1 MKIDTI
7 RTMPGRYFIWAVL
20 LLVTATAS
28 AQQPPTPPA
37 AAQATSA
44 SRGYTVFVGGMVIGR
59 EDVTVHANG
68 RALTITGKGR
78 LTGSQDVVIQRAEV
92 RYRADG
98 TAEAFELEASV
109 NGNDSA
115 LYTTFTGTTAAT
127 KGIDGGKPVAQSD
140 TVSPQVV
147 ILPNVFFASYE
158 VLTRRLATAE
168 PGQEFPAFIGAGTQ
182 GTVRLI
188 NSDSERVQ
196 VGTSAFTVRRYGLA
210 LNAPRGVIPLSVY
223 ADESG
228 ALVRVSIPGQGV
240 EVMRDDLAAAT
251 SRTVVH
257 SNPTDEAANIPAAG
271 FNLGATLTLPRR
283 GAPAGAPAAALRMPA
298 VILLASEAANERDG
312 MVGGIPVLGQLAG
325 ALADAGFLV
334 VRYDKRGH
342 GQSGGRPE
350 SATLTDHAEDALA
363 VFRWL
368 SNRRDVDR
376 DRIAIVGHNEGA
388 WAALLAATR
397 ERRIAGV
404 VSIAAPSTAGA
415 ERVLERQ
422 RHVLDRMNLTPAERV
437 ERIEQQRRINAA
449 ATTGKGWEALAP
461 DVRKQADTPWFQS
474 FLAFDPARV
483 IQDVR
488 QPVLFIHGDLD
499 AEVPVS
505 HVDRL
510 AGLAQ
515 KGRSR
520 AVAVV
525 TVREANHMLVPAI
538 TGDPREYAALKDLNV
553 SPEATRAIGDWLT
566 KTLAPTR

>member
-1 MKIDTI
+1 
-7 RTMPGRYFIWAVL
+7 MPARYFICAVICAVL
-20 LLVTATAS
+20 LCCAAPAS
-28 AQQPPTPPA
+28 AQQ
-37 AAQATSA
+37 
-44 SRGYTVFVGGMVIGR
+44 RGYTVFAGGTVIGR
-59 EDVTVHANG
+59 EDVTVQTTG
-68 RALTITGKGR
+68 GTLTITGKGR

-98 TAEAFELEASV
+98 TAEAYELEASV
-109 NGNDSA
+109 NGNNTA
-115 LYTTFTGTTAAT
+115 LFTTFSGGTAAT
-127 KGIDGGKPVAQSD
+127 KGVDGGQGVTQSD
-140 TVSPQVV
+140 AVSPQVV
-147 ILPNVFFASYE
+147 IIPNVFFAAYE
-158 VLTRRLATAE
+158 ALTRRLASAE
-168 PGQEFPAFIGAGTQ
+168 AGQEFPVFVGHGTL

-196 VGTSAFTVRRYGLA
+196 VGTSAFTVRRYGLS
-210 LNAPRGVIPLSVY
+210 LNVPRGAIPLSVY

-228 ALVRVSIPGQGV
+228 SLVRVSIPGQGV

-251 SRTVVH
+251 SRTITH
-257 SNPTDEAANIPAAG
+257 SNPTDEAVTIPATG

-283 GAPAGAPAAALRMPA
+283 GVPSGPSAA
-298 VILLASEAANERDG
+298 VVLLGSEAANERDG

-342 GQSGGRPE
+342 GQSGGRAE

-368 SNRRDVDR
+368 STRSGVDR
-376 DRIAIVGHNEGA
+376 DRIAIAGHNEGA
-388 WAALLAATR
+388 WTALLAANR
-397 ERRIAGV
+397 ERRIAAV
-404 VSIAAPSTAGA
+404 ISIAAPSTPGS

-422 RHVLDRMNLTPAERV
+422 RHVLDRMNLSPAERV

-449 ATTGKGWEALAP
+449 VASGKGWEALPA

-474 FLAFDPARV
+474 MLAFDPARV

-499 AEVPVS
+499 AEVPVA

-510 AGLAQ
+510 AELAQ
-515 KGRSR
+515 KSRSR

-525 TVREANHMLVPAI
+525 TVREVNHLLVPAI
-538 TGDPREYAALKDLNV
+538 TGDPREYAVLRDRQV
-553 SPEATRAIGDWLT
+553 SAEAATAIAGWLT
-566 KTLAPTR
+566 KTFTAAR

>member
-1 MKIDTI
+1 
-7 RTMPGRYFIWAVL
+7 MPARYFIWAAL
-20 LLVTATAS
+20 LLWAAPVS
-28 AQQPPTPPA
+28 AQQ
-37 AAQATSA
+37 
-44 SRGYTVFVGGMVIGR
+44 RGYTVFAGGMVIGR
-59 EDVTVHANG
+59 EDVTVQTTG
-68 RALTITGKGR
+68 GTLTITGKGR
-78 LTGSQDVVIQRAEV
+78 LTGSQDVIIQRAEV

-109 NGNDSA
+109 NGSNTA
-115 LYTTFTGTTAAT
+115 LYTTFSGTTAAT
-127 KGIDGGKPVAQSD
+127 KGVDAGQGVTQSD
-140 TVSPQVV
+140 TVPPQVV
-147 ILPNVFFASYE
+147 VLPNVFFASYE
-158 VLTRRLATAE
+158 ALTRRLASAE
-168 PGQEFPAFIGAGTQ
+168 PGQEFAAFIGTGTQ

-196 VGTSAFTVRRYGLA
+196 VGTSAFTLRRYGLS
-210 LNAPRGVIPLSVY
+210 LNTSRGVIPLSVY

-257 SNPTDEAANIPAAG
+257 SNPTDEAVNIPATS

-283 GAPAGAPAAALRMPA
+283 GGPSGPPAGPPSAAAVRLPA

-312 MVGGIPVLGQLAG
+312 MVGGIAVLGQLAG

-342 GQSGGRPE
+342 GQSGGRAE
-350 SATLTDHAEDALA
+350 STTLGDHAEDALA

-376 DRIAIVGHNEGA
+376 DRIAVAGHNEGA
-388 WAALLAATR
+388 WAALLASTR
-397 ERRIAGV
+397 ERRIAAV

-449 ATTGKGWEALAP
+449 VASAKGWEALPA

-499 AEVPVS
+499 AEVPVA

-510 AGLAQ
+510 AELAQ

-525 TVREANHMLVPAI
+525 TVREANHLLVPAI
-538 TGDPREYAALKDLNV
+538 TGDPREYPVLKDRTL
-553 SPEATRAIGDWLT
+553 SMDATKAIAEWLT
-566 KTLAPTR
+566 KAFQGIR

>member
-1 MKIDTI
+1 
-7 RTMPGRYFIWAVL
+7 MPGRYFIWA
-20 LLVTATAS
+20 LLVLVAT
-28 AQQPPTPPA
+28 PA
-37 AAQATSA
+37 AAQQ
-44 SRGYTVFVGGMVIGR
+44 SRGYTVFAGGMVIGR
-59 EDVTVHANG
+59 EDVTVQG
-68 RALTITGKGR
+68 GGGALTITGKGR
-78 LTGSQDVVIQRAEV
+78 LTGSQDVVIQRAEI
-92 RYRADG
+92 RYRPDG
-98 TAEAFELEASV
+98 TAEAYEIEASV
-109 NGNDSA
+109 NGSNTA
-115 LYTTFTGTTAAT
+115 LYTTFSGTTAST
-127 KGIDGGKPVAQSD
+127 TGVDGGQPVAQSD
-140 TVSPQVV
+140 TVTPQVV

-158 VLTRRLATAE
+158 VLARRLASAP
-168 PGQEFPAFIGAGTQ
+168 PGQELPAFFGPGTQ

-196 VGTSAFTVRRYGLA
+196 VGTSSFTVHRYGLA
-210 LNAPRGVIPLSVY
+210 LNAPRGVIPVSVY
-223 ADESG
+223 ADETG

-257 SNPTDEAANIPAAG
+257 SNPTDEAVNIPATG
-271 FNLGATLTLPRR
+271 FNLGATLTLPHR
-283 GAPAGAPAAALRMPA
+283 GAPSGAPSGPPAVAERMPA

-312 MVGGIPVLGQLAG
+312 VVGGIAVLGQLAG

-350 SATLTDHAEDALA
+350 AATLTDHAEDALA

-376 DRIAIVGHNEGA
+376 DRIALVGHNEGA
-388 WAALLAATR
+388 WTALLAATR
-397 ERRIAGV
+397 EGDVAAV
-404 VSIAAPSTAGA
+404 VSIAAPSIPGA

-422 RHVLDRMNLTPAERV
+422 RHVLDRMNLSPAERV
-437 ERIEQQRRINAA
+437 DRIEQQRRINAA
-449 ATTGKGWEALAP
+449 VATGKGWETLP
-461 DVRKQADTPWFQS
+461 PEVRKQADTPWFQS

-483 IQDVR
+483 TQNVR

-510 AGLAQ
+510 AELAQ

-525 TVREANHMLVPAI
+525 TVREVNHLLVPAI
-538 TGDPREYAALKDLNV
+538 TGDPREYAVLKDRKV
-553 SPEATRAIGDWLT
+553 SPEAAKAIADWLT
-566 KTLAPTR
+566 KTLVPGR

>member
-1 MKIDTI
+1 MPARYLICAALID
-7 RTMPGRYFIWAVL
+7 AVL
-20 LLVTATAS
+20 LLLAAPVS
-28 AQQPPTPPA
+28 AQQ
-37 AAQATSA
+37 
-44 SRGYTVFVGGMVIGR
+44 RGYTVFAGGTVIGR
-59 EDVTVHANG
+59 EDVTVQTTG
-68 RALTITGKGR
+68 GTLTITGKGR
-78 LTGSQDVVIQRAEV
+78 LTGSQDVIIQRAEV

-98 TAEAFELEASV
+98 TAEAYELEASV
-109 NGNDSA
+109 NGNNTS
-115 LYTTFTGTTAAT
+115 LSTTFSGATAST
-127 KGIDGGKPVAQSD
+127 KGVDGGQGVTQND
-140 TVSPQVV
+140 TVPPQVI

-158 VLTRRLATAE
+158 ALTRRLAGAE

-188 NSDSERVQ
+188 NADSERVQ
-196 VGTSAFTVRRYGLA
+196 VGTSAFTVRRYGLS
-210 LNAPRGVIPLSVY
+210 LNTPRGVVPLSVY

-228 ALVRVSIPGQGV
+228 SLVRVSIPGQGV

-251 SRTVVH
+251 SRTITR
-257 SNPTDEAANIPAAG
+257 SNPTDEAVNIPATG

-283 GAPAGAPAAALRMPA
+283 GGPSGPPADGPSAAAVRMPA

-312 MVGGIPVLGQLAG
+312 MVGGIAVLGQLAG
-325 ALADAGFLV
+325 KLADAGFLV

-342 GQSGGRPE
+342 GQSGGRAE

-368 SNRRDVDR
+368 SARRDVDR
-376 DRIAIVGHNEGA
+376 DRIAIAGHNEGA
-388 WAALLAATR
+388 WTALLAATR
-397 ERRIAGV
+397 ERRIAAV
-404 VSIAAPSTAGA
+404 VSIAGPSTPGG

-422 RHVLDRMNLTPAERV
+422 RHVLDRMNLSPAERV

-449 ATTGKGWEALAP
+449 VASGKGWEALPA

-474 FLAFDPARV
+474 MLAFDPARV

-499 AEVPVS
+499 AEVPVA
-505 HVDRL
+505 HVDRF
-510 AGLAQ
+510 AELAQ

-525 TVREANHMLVPAI
+525 TVREVNHLLVPAI
-538 TGDPREYAALKDLNV
+538 TGDPREYAVLKDRQV
-553 SPEATRAIGDWLT
+553 STEAATAIAGWLT
-566 KTLAPTR
+566 KTLTPAR

>member
-1 MKIDTI
+1 
-7 RTMPGRYFIWAVL
+7 MPARYLIWALICAVL
-20 LLVTATAS
+20 LLCAAPATA
-28 AQQPPTPPA
+28 QQ
-37 AAQATSA
+37 
-44 SRGYTVFVGGMVIGR
+44 RGYTVFAGGMVIGR
-59 EDVTVHANG
+59 EDVTVQTTG
-68 RALTITGKGR
+68 GALIITGKGR
-78 LTGSQDVVIQRAEV
+78 LTGSQDVIIQRAEV

-98 TAEAFELEASV
+98 TAEAYELEASV
-109 NGNDSA
+109 NGNNTA
-115 LYTTFTGTTAAT
+115 LYTTFSGTTAAT
-127 KGIDGGKPVAQSD
+127 KGVDGGQGVTQSD
-140 TVSPQVV
+140 TVPPQVV
-147 ILPNVFFASYE
+147 VLPNVFFASYE
-158 VLTRRLATAE
+158 ALTRRLASAE
-168 PGQEFPAFIGAGTQ
+168 PGQEFAAFIGTGTQ

-196 VGTSAFTVRRYGLA
+196 VGTSAFTVRRYGLS
-210 LNAPRGVIPLSVY
+210 LNTPRGVIPLSVY

-240 EVMRDDLAAAT
+240 EVVRDDLAAAT

-257 SNPTDEAANIPAAG
+257 SNPTDEAVNIPATG

-283 GAPAGAPAAALRMPA
+283 GGPSGPPAGAPSAAAVRLPA

-312 MVGGIPVLGQLAG
+312 MVGGIAVLGQLAG

-342 GQSGGRPE
+342 GQSGGRAE
-350 SATLTDHAEDALA
+350 SATLADHAEDALA

-368 SNRRDVDR
+368 SIRRDVDR
-376 DRIAIVGHNEGA
+376 DRIAVAGHNEGA
-388 WAALLAATR
+388 WTALLAANR
-397 ERRIAGV
+397 ERRIAAV

-449 ATTGKGWEALAP
+449 VASGKGWEALPA
-461 DVRKQADTPWFQS
+461 DVRKQADTPWFQG

-499 AEVPVS
+499 AEVPVA
-505 HVDRL
+505 HVDRF
-510 AGLAQ
+510 AELAQ

-525 TVREANHMLVPAI
+525 TVREVNHLLVPAI
-538 TGDPREYAALKDLNV
+538 TGDPREYPVLKDRTL
-553 SPEATRAIGDWLT
+553 SMDLTKAIAEWLT
-566 KTLAPTR
+566 KAFQGIR

>member
-1 MKIDTI
+1 MPARYLICAALID
-7 RTMPGRYFIWAVL
+7 AVL
-20 LLVTATAS
+20 LLLAAPVS
-28 AQQPPTPPA
+28 AQQ
-37 AAQATSA
+37 
-44 SRGYTVFVGGMVIGR
+44 RGYTVFAGGTVIGR
-59 EDVTVHANG
+59 EDVTVQTTG
-68 RALTITGKGR
+68 GTLTITGKGR
-78 LTGSQDVVIQRAEV
+78 LTGSQDVIIQRAEV

-98 TAEAFELEASV
+98 TAEAYELEASV
-109 NGNDSA
+109 NGNNTS
-115 LYTTFTGTTAAT
+115 LSTTFSGATAST
-127 KGIDGGKPVAQSD
+127 KGVDGGQGVTQND
-140 TVSPQVV
+140 TVPPQVI

-158 VLTRRLATAE
+158 ALTRRLAGAE

-188 NSDSERVQ
+188 NADSERVQ
-196 VGTSAFTVRRYGLA
+196 VGTSAFTVRRYGLS
-210 LNAPRGVIPLSVY
+210 LNTPRGVVPLSVY

-228 ALVRVSIPGQGV
+228 SLVRVSIPGQGV

-251 SRTVVH
+251 SRTITH
-257 SNPTDEAANIPAAG
+257 SNPTDEAVNIPATG

-283 GAPAGAPAAALRMPA
+283 GGPSGPPADGPSAAAVRMPA

-312 MVGGIPVLGQLAG
+312 MVGGIAVLGQLAG
-325 ALADAGFLV
+325 KLADAGFLV

-342 GQSGGRPE
+342 GQSGGRAE

-368 SNRRDVDR
+368 SARRDVDR
-376 DRIAIVGHNEGA
+376 DRIAIAGHNEGA
-388 WAALLAATR
+388 WTALLAATR
-397 ERRIAGV
+397 ERRIAAV
-404 VSIAAPSTAGA
+404 VSIAGPSTPGG

-422 RHVLDRMNLTPAERV
+422 RHVLDRMNLSPAERV

-449 ATTGKGWEALAP
+449 VASGKGWEALPA

-474 FLAFDPARV
+474 MLAFDPARV

-499 AEVPVS
+499 AEVPVA
-505 HVDRL
+505 HVDRF
-510 AGLAQ
+510 AELAQ

-525 TVREANHMLVPAI
+525 TVREVNHLLVPAI
-538 TGDPREYAALKDLNV
+538 TGDPREYAVLKDRQV
-553 SPEATRAIGDWLT
+553 STEAATAIAGWLT
-566 KTLAPTR
+566 KTLTPAR

>member
-1 MKIDTI
+1 
-7 RTMPGRYFIWAVL
+7 MPGRYLIWAVL
-20 LLVTATAS
+20 WLVAQTAS
-28 AQQPPTPPA
+28 AQQPQTPVTAP
-37 AAQATSA
+37 QGPA

-59 EDVTVHANG
+59 EDVTVQANG

-78 LTGSQDVVIQRAEV
+78 LTGSQDVVIQRAEI
-92 RYRADG
+92 RYRTDG
-98 TAEAFELEASV
+98 TAEAYELEASV
-109 NGNDSA
+109 NGNNTA

-127 KGIDGGKPVAQSD
+127 KGVDGGQAVMQTD

-147 ILPNVFFASYE
+147 IIPSVFFASYE
-158 VLTRRLATAE
+158 ALARRLATAE
-168 PGQEFPAFIGAGTQ
+168 PGQEFPAFIGTGAQ

-196 VGTSAFTVRRYGLA
+196 VGTTSFTVRRYGLA
-210 LNAPRGVIPLSVY
+210 LNAPRGVTPLSVY
-223 ADESG
+223 ADQSG

-251 SRTVVH
+251 SRTITH
-257 SNPTDEAANIPAAG
+257 SNPTDEAANIPATG
-271 FNLGATLTLPRR
+271 FNLGATLTLPRK
-283 GAPAGAPAAALRMPA
+283 GAPSGAPAAAAQMPA
-298 VILLASEAANERDG
+298 VILLAGEAANERDG

-350 SATLTDHAEDALA
+350 SATLTDHADDALA

-376 DRIAIVGHNEGA
+376 NRIVLAGHNEGA
-388 WAALLAATR
+388 WTALLAATR
-397 ERRIAGV
+397 ERRIAAL
-404 VSIAAPSTAGA
+404 VSIAAPSTPGA

-437 ERIEQQRRINAA
+437 ERIEQQRRINTAVA
-449 ATTGKGWEALAP
+449 TGKGWEALP
-461 DVRKQADTPWFQS
+461 PEVRKQADTPWFQS
-474 FLAFDPARV
+474 FLAFDPART

-505 HVDRL
+505 HLDRL
-510 AGLAQ
+510 AELAQ

-525 TVREANHMLVPAI
+525 TVREVNHMLVPAI
-538 TGDPREYAALKDLNV
+538 TGDPREYAVLKDRAV
-553 SPEATRAIGDWLT
+553 SPEATKAIGDWLT
-566 KTLAPTR
+566 KTLAATR

>member
-1 MKIDTI
+1 
-7 RTMPGRYFIWAVL
+7 MPGRYLIWAAL
-20 LLVTATAS
+20 LLVAADAS
-28 AQQPPTPPA
+28 AQQ
-37 AAQATSA
+37 
-44 SRGYTVFVGGMVIGR
+44 RGYTVFAGGMVIGR
-59 EDVTVHANG
+59 EDVTVQITG
-68 RALTITGKGR
+68 GALIITGKGR

-98 TAEAFELEASV
+98 TAEAYDLEAAV
-109 NGNDSA
+109 NGSNTA
-115 LYTTFTGTTAAT
+115 LYTTFSGTTAAT
-127 KGIDGGKPVAQSD
+127 KGVDGGQGVTQSD
-140 TVSPQVV
+140 IVSPQVV
-147 ILPNVFFASYE
+147 VLPNVFFASYE
-158 VLTRRLATAE
+158 ALTRRLASAQ
-168 PGQEFPAFIGAGTQ
+168 PGQEFPVFIGAGTQ

-196 VGTSAFTVRRYGLA
+196 VGTSAFTLRRYGLA
-210 LNAPRGVIPLSVY
+210 LNVERGVIPLSVY

-240 EVMRDDLAAAT
+240 EVMRDDVAAAT

-257 SNPTDEAANIPAAG
+257 SNPTDEAVNIPATG
-271 FNLGATLTLPRR
+271 FNLGATLTLPPK
-283 GAPAGAPAAALRMPA
+283 GGPAAPSAAAVRMPA
-298 VILLASEAANERDG
+298 VILLASEASNERDG
-312 MVGGIPVLGQLAG
+312 MVGGIAVLGQLAG

-342 GQSGGRPE
+342 AQSGGRAE
-350 SATLTDHAEDALA
+350 SATLVDHAEDALA

-376 DRIAIVGHNEGA
+376 DRIAVAGHNEGA
-388 WAALLAATR
+388 WTALLAATR
-397 ERRIAGV
+397 ERRIAAV
-404 VSIAAPSTAGA
+404 VSIAAPSTPGA

-449 ATTGKGWEALAP
+449 VATGKGWEGLPA
-461 DVRKQADTPWFQS
+461 DVRKQADTPWFQG

-488 QPVLFIHGDLD
+488 QPALFIHGDLD
-499 AEVPVS
+499 AEVPVA
-505 HVDRL
+505 HLDRL
-510 AGLAQ
+510 AELAQ

-525 TVREANHMLVPAI
+525 TIREVNHLLVPAI
-538 TGDPREYAALKDLNV
+538 TGDPREYPVLKDRTLSMN
-553 SPEATRAIGDWLT
+553 ATKAIAEWLT
-566 KTLAPTR
+566 KTFQGIR

>member
-1 MKIDTI
+1 
-7 RTMPGRYFIWAVL
+7 MPARYFICAFICAVL
-20 LLVTATAS
+20 LLVAAPVS
-28 AQQPPTPPA
+28 AQQ
-37 AAQATSA
+37 
-44 SRGYTVFVGGMVIGR
+44 RGYTVFAGGNAIGR
-59 EDVTVHANG
+59 EDVTVQMARG
-68 RALTITGKGR
+68 TLVITGKGR
-78 LTGSQDVVIQRAEV
+78 LTGSQDVIIQRAEV

-98 TAEAFELEASV
+98 TAEAYELEASV
-109 NGNDSA
+109 NGNNTA
-115 LYTTFTGTTAAT
+115 LYTTFSGGTAAT
-127 KGIDGGKPVAQSD
+127 KGVDGGQGVTQSD
-140 TVSPQVV
+140 AVSPQAV

-158 VLTRRLATAE
+158 ALARRLAAAE
-168 PGQEFPAFIGAGTQ
+168 PGQEFFVFIGAGTQ

-188 NSDSERVQ
+188 NSDTERVQ
-196 VGTSAFTVRRYGLA
+196 VGTSAFTVRRYGLS
-210 LNAPRGVIPLSVY
+210 LNVPRGVIPVSVY

-228 ALVRVSIPGQGV
+228 SLVRVSIPGQGV

-257 SNPTDEAANIPAAG
+257 SNPTDEAVNIPASG
-271 FNLGATLTLPRR
+271 FNLGATLTWPASAKRD
-283 GAPAGAPAAALRMPA
+283 GAAAPAARLPA
-298 VILLASEAANERDG
+298 VVLLASEAANERDG

-342 GQSGGRPE
+342 GQSGGRAE

-376 DRIAIVGHNEGA
+376 DRIALAGHNEGA
-388 WAALLAATR
+388 WTAFLAANR
-397 ERRIAGV
+397 ERRIAAV

-422 RHVLDRMNLTPAERV
+422 RHILDRMNLSPAERV

-449 ATTGKGWEALAP
+449 VASGKGWEALPA

-474 FLAFDPARV
+474 ILAFDPARV
-483 IQDVR
+483 VQDVR

-499 AEVPVS
+499 AEVPVA
-505 HVDRL
+505 HVDRF
-510 AGLAQ
+510 AELAQ
-515 KGRSR
+515 RGRSR

-525 TVREANHMLVPAI
+525 TVRDVNHLLVPAI
-538 TGDPREYAALKDLNV
+538 TGDPREYAVLKDRQA
-553 SPEATRAIGDWLT
+553 SPEAATAIAGWLT
-566 KTLAPTR
+566 RTFTPAR